1 MSGARFLRSTV
12 SIELLAILSGWFVF
26 PFTKQ
31 NHHNLI
37 WVVFFRARRFAFSQR
52 HIRRILP
59 CAWFP
64 VAEIGHE
71 ILKLFF
77 ATKQTPFYFGV
88 GGWTIPSESNQDIFT
103 KFRVENQS
111 VLDFAFRFNVLLGSF
126 SSLWRTQLHFDL
138 VFSLAT
144 KSLTQ
149 NRRPSETIGGRM
161 KRTKIGY

>member
-1 MSGARFLRSTV
+1 MVHDFFDQRYQLNYWPFYQVGLFSLYQTKPPQSNLSCVFSGSAFRFFPEAHSAH
-12 SIELLAILSGWFVF
+12 LAVRLIL
-26 PFTKQ
+26 
-31 NHHNLI
+31 
-37 WVVFFRARRFAFSQR
+37 
-52 HIRRILP
+52 
-59 CAWFP
+59 

-88 GGWTIPSESNQDIFT
+88 GGWTIPSYLNQDIFT

-138 VFSLAT
+138 AFSLAT

-149 NRRPSETIGGRM
+149 NRTPSETIGGRM